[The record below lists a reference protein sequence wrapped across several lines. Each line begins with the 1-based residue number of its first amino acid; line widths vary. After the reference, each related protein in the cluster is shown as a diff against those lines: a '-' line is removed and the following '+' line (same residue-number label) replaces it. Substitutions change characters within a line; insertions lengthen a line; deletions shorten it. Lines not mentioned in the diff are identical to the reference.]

1 MYSEAIAD
9 FTRVLEL
16 DSGNANAYFNRAST
30 FDAQGAVQQAIADY
44 SRALEL
50 DSSSGGGGALRTGGG
65 IVPPT
70 PLK

>member
-1 MYSEAIAD
+1 MYPEAIAD
-9 FTRVLEL
+9 FSRVLEL

-50 DSSSGGGGALRTGGG
+50 DASSGGALGNGSGGDV
-65 IVPPT
+65 VPPT
-70 PLK
+70 PFK

>member
-1 MYSEAIAD
+1 MYTEAIAD

-50 DSSSGGGGALRTGGG
+50 DASAGGAIARGG
-65 IVPPT
+65 IMPPT
-70 PLK
+70 PFSK

>member
-1 MYSEAIAD
+1 MYTEAIAD

-30 FDAQGAVQQAIADY
+30 FDAQGAVQAAIADY

-50 DSSSGGGGALRTGGG
+50 DAGGGALARGGG

-70 PLK
+70 PFTK

>member
-1 MYSEAIAD
+1 MYAEAIAD

-50 DSSSGGGGALRTGGG
+50 DASAGGAIAARGG
-65 IVPPT
+65 IMPPT
-70 PLK
+70 PFGK